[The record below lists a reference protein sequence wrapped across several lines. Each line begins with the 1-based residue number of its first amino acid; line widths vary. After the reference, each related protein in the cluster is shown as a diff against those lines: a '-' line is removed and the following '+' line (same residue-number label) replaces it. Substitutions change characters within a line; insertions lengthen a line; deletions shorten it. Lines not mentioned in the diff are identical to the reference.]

1 MMFTVYPFVLLHLRL
16 TSLINHIFYV
26 SAAHFGFSTMK
37 MDNCS
42 TNTKHGRER
51 FSGLYGDYDSR
62 YRDEDENSNDDV
74 EDAVEDNSDDI
85 SSDSIDQEFEREM
98 NRELDDM
105 IEENIRQVQNEL
117 QRQIDEEI
125 NQAFEKQM
133 DQYFQESI
141 EIGSPFPTESLL
153 SHIANIGLLPETPS
167 FNIGMGK
174 CYASKSTTPTADDI
188 NSTILRVVKKYKES
202 NGGDSHFEQAF
213 ANNQLLSD
221 NP

>member
-1 MMFTVYPFVLLHLRL
+1 MQK
-16 TSLINHIFYV
+16 
-26 SAAHFGFSTMK
+26 G
-37 MDNCS
+37 NCS
-42 TNTKHGRER
+42 TETNHDRELFSALHG
-51 FSGLYGDYDSR
+51 GYDSR
-62 YRDEDENSNDDV
+62 SRIEDETSNDDV
-74 EDAVEDNSDDI
+74 EDTAEEFGCEDDNSDDI
-85 SSDSIDQEFEREM
+85 SSDSIDHEFEREI